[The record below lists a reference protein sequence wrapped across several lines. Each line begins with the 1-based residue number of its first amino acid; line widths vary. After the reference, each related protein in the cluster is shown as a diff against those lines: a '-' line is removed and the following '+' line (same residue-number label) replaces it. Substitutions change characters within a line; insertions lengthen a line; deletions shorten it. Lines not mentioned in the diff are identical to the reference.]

1 MKPYE
6 TEQAKVVLLLSHTAL
21 TQPPDTESADV
32 ICPTTNW
39 EAVARLAARQGVL
52 AIAWDGLMLLHKQ
65 GIIDNSLLP
74 QRDIRLKWA
83 LSVEGAEKRY
93 ARQRAVIE
101 KLAEMYQKE
110 GITMTILKGYGL
122 SLCYPTPPH
131 RTSSDIDIWL
141 AGEQQRADD
150 ILRTKYRIEISE
162 DVHHHTVFYIDGVMI
177 ENHYDFINV
186 HAHTS
191 SRKIEQ
197 ELKQAASQGG
207 DIISVG
213 NATIQLPNANLHAL
227 FLLRHAAAHF
237 AGAEIVLRHIF
248 DWAMFVRTHH
258 QRIDWQWLY
267 GICSEH
273 KMERF
278 AYAMNGLAIRLCG
291 IDSELFGSFE
301 RHNDIEI
308 RILNDTLEPEFSLP
322 RPKRGLLRI
331 IWFKTR
337 RWWANR
343 WKRKLVY
350 SEGQLHSFVTQAWSH
365 LLKPKGIK
373 H

>member
-1 MKPYE
+1 MKPNE
-6 TEQAKVVLLLSHTAL
+6 TEQAKIVLLLSHAAL
-21 TQPPDTESADV
+21 TQTPDQESASV
-32 ICPTTNW
+32 ITPTTNW
-39 EAVARLAARQGVL
+39 EAVVALAARQGVL
-52 AIAWDGLMLLHKQ
+52 VIAWDGLMLLHEQ
-65 GIIDNSLLP
+65 GFIDKSLLP
-74 QRDIRLKWA
+74 RRDIRLKWA
-83 LSVEGAEKRY
+83 LSVEGAEQRY
-93 ARQRAVIE
+93 VRQSAAIE

-122 SLCYPTPPH
+122 SLCYPTPSH

-141 AGEQQRADD
+141 GGEQQRADD
-150 ILRTKYRIEISE
+150 ILRTKYHIEISE
-162 DVHHHTVFYIDGVMI
+162 DLHHHTVFYIDGVMV

-186 HAHTS
+186 HAHAS

-197 ELKQAASQGG
+197 ELKRIASQCG
-207 DIISVG
+207 DKVAVG
-213 NATIQLPNANLHAL
+213 NSTIELPNANLHAL

-248 DWAMFVRTHH
+248 DWAMFIKAHH
-258 QRIDWQWLY
+258 QSIDWQWLY

-278 AYAMNGLAIRLCG
+278 AYAMNGLATTLCG
-291 IDSELFGSFE
+291 VDSKLFGSFE
-301 RHNDIEI
+301 RHEEIEI

-322 RPKRGLLRI
+322 RPRHGLLRI
-331 IWFKTR
+331 VCFKTR

-350 SEGQLHSFVTQAWSH
+350 SEGQIRTFATQAWSH
-365 LLKPKGIK
+365 ILKPRGIK